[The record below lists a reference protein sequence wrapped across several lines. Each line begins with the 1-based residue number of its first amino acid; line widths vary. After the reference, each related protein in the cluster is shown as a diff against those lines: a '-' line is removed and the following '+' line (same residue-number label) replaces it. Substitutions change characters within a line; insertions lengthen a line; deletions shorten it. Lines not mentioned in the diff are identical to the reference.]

1 LLLFAF
7 VVVVS
12 FMPTAPASFFFHPT
26 QVSFFIA
33 SFIFLLNL
41 WESNVF
47 FFWIPDFPEG
57 RLWQF
62 YLIRWRKLLFF
73 VTCLYIIV
81 ILNIIYFLYIIF
93 LSPLSVLLSPIRF
106 YFFVFLFMFFL
117 VFFIFYLFLFLFFIF
132 SYLYLFCFFIF

>member
-1 LLLFAF
+1 LLSLWLCRLCPLLLLLSSSIRLRWVF
-7 VVVVS
+7 S
-12 FMPTAPASFFFHPT
+12 LHPSFFCW
-26 QVSFFIA
+26 
-33 SFIFLLNL
+33 IFGNPM
-41 WESNVF
+41 F

-106 YFFVFLFMFFL
+106 YFFVFVFMFFL
-117 VFFIFYLFLFLFFIF
+117 VFLFLFFIF